1 MPSTKPRHNLHLD
14 EDLTRRL
21 MALAAKPGMSKAGI
35 ISAALRSY
43 LDKEGAGVLDDL
55 LQTRMNRFSGQL
67 DRLERDQRIVVQTL
81 AEFVR
86 HHFLVTAAPPESE
99 LASRR
104 AQAEARYQSFIE
116 TVGRQLAAGRQPKP
130 STAALEAAE

>member
-1 MPSTKPRHNLHLD
+1 LD
-14 EDLTRRL
+14 EDLSRRL
-21 MALAAKPGMSKAGI
+21 LALAAKPGMSKAAI
-35 ISAALRSY
+35 IAAALRSY
-43 LDKEGAGVLDDL
+43 LDNEGAASLDQL
-55 LQTRMNRFSGQL
+55 LQQRLNRLSGQL
-67 DRLERDQRIVVQTL
+67 DRLERDQRVVVQTL

-116 TVGRQLAAGRQPKP
+116 TVGRQLAAGRQPRP
-130 STAALEAAE
+130 QATLEAAE

>member
-1 MPSTKPRHNLHLD
+1 MPTTKPRHNLHLD
-14 EDLTRRL
+14 EDLSRRL
-21 MALAAKPGMSKAGI
+21 LALAAKPGMSKAAI
-35 ISAALRSY
+35 IAAALRSY
-43 LDKEGAGVLDDL
+43 FDNEGAASLDQL
-55 LQTRMNRFSGQL
+55 LQQRLNRLSGQL
-67 DRLERDQRIVVQTL
+67 DRLERDQRVVVQTL

-116 TVGRQLAAGRQPKP
+116 TVGRQLAAGRQPRP
-130 STAALEAAE
+130 QATLEAAE

>member
-1 MPSTKPRHNLHLD
+1 MPTTKPRHNLHLN
-14 EDLTRRL
+14 EDLTRKL
-21 MALAAKPGMSKAGI
+21 TALASKPGMSKAAI
-35 ISAALRSY
+35 ISAALQAY
-43 LDKEGAGVLDDL
+43 LDNQGAGTLDQL
-55 LQTRMNRFSGQL
+55 LQTRLNRLSGQL
-67 DRLERDQRIVVQTL
+67 DRLERDQRVVVQTL

-116 TVGRQLAAGRQPKP
+116 TVGRQLAAGRQPKSP
-130 STAALEAAE
+130 PVALEAAE

>member
-21 MALAAKPGMSKAGI
+21 LALAAKPGMSKAGI

-55 LQTRMNRFSGQL
+55 LQTRMNRLSGQL

-130 STAALEAAE
+130 PTAALEAAE

>member
-43 LDKEGAGVLDDL
+43 LDKEGAGFLDDL
-55 LQTRMNRFSGQL
+55 LQTRMNRLSGQL

-130 STAALEAAE
+130 PTAALEAAE

>member
-1 MPSTKPRHNLHLD
+1 MPSSKPRHNLHLD

-21 MALAAKPGMSKAGI
+21 MTLAAKPGMSKAGI

-55 LQTRMNRFSGQL
+55 LQTRMNRLSGQL

-116 TVGRQLAAGRQPKP
+116 TVGRQLAAGRQPKGP
-130 STAALEAAE
+130 PAALEAAE

>member
-21 MALAAKPGMSKAGI
+21 MALAARPGMSKAGI

-43 LDKEGAGVLDDL
+43 LDKEGAEVLDHL
-55 LQTRMNRFSGQL
+55 LQTRLNRLSGQL

-116 TVGRQLAAGRQPKP
+116 TVGRQLAAGRQAKP
-130 STAALEAAE
+130 PTAALEAAE

>member
-1 MPSTKPRHNLHLD
+1 MPSSKPRHNLHLD

-43 LDKEGAGVLDDL
+43 LDKEGADVLDHL
-55 LQTRMNRFSGQL
+55 LQTRLNRLSGQL

-116 TVGRQLAAGRQPKP
+116 TVGRQLAAGRQPKGP
-130 STAALEAAE
+130 PAALEAAE

>member
-1 MPSTKPRHNLHLD
+1 MM
-14 EDLTRRL
+14 RL
-21 MALAAKPGMSKAGI
+21 QA
-35 ISAALRSY
+35 Y
-43 LDKEGAGVLDDL
+43 LDNQGAGTLDQL
-55 LQTRMNRFSGQL
+55 LQTRLNRLSGQL
-67 DRLERDQRIVVQTL
+67 DRLERDQRVVVQTL

-116 TVGRQLAAGRQPKP
+116 TVGRQLAAGRQPKSP
-130 STAALEAAE
+130 PVALEAAE

>member
-1 MPSTKPRHNLHLD
+1 MPTTKPRHNLHLD
-14 EDLTRRL
+14 EDLTRKL
-21 MALAAKPGMSKAGI
+21 TALASKPGMSKAAI
-35 ISAALRSY
+35 MSAALRAY
-43 LDKEGAGVLDDL
+43 LDSQGAGTLDQL
-55 LQTRMNRFSGQL
+55 LQTRLNRLSGQL
-67 DRLERDQRIVVQTL
+67 DRLERDQRVVVQTL

-116 TVGRQLAAGRQPKP
+116 AVGRQLAAGRQPKSP
-130 STAALEAAE
+130 PVALEAAE

>member
-55 LQTRMNRFSGQL
+55 LQTRMNRLSGQL
-67 DRLERDQRIVVQTL
+67 DRLERDQRIVAQTL

-130 STAALEAAE
+130 PTAALEAAE

>member
-21 MALAAKPGMSKAGI
+21 LALAAKPGMSKAGI
-35 ISAALRSY
+35 ISAALRNY

-55 LQTRMNRFSGQL
+55 LQTRMNRLSGQL

-130 STAALEAAE
+130 PTAALEAAE

>member
-21 MALAAKPGMSKAGI
+21 LALAAKPGMSKAGI

-55 LQTRMNRFSGQL
+55 LQTRMNRLSGQL

-116 TVGRQLAAGRQPKP
+116 TVGRQLAAGRQPKSP
-130 STAALEAAE
+130 ATSLAAE

>member
-1 MPSTKPRHNLHLD
+1 VI
-14 EDLTRRL
+14 
-21 MALAAKPGMSKAGI
+21 A
-35 ISAALRSY
+35 AALRSY
-43 LDKEGAGVLDDL
+43 LDKEGADVLDHL
-55 LQTRMNRFSGQL
+55 LQTRLNRLSGQL

-116 TVGRQLAAGRQPKP
+116 TVGRQLAAGRQTKP
-130 STAALEAAE
+130 QPATLEAAE

>member
-21 MALAAKPGMSKAGI
+21 LALAAKPGMSKAGI

-55 LQTRMNRFSGQL
+55 LQTRMNRLSGQL

-130 STAALEAAE
+130 SAAALEAAE

>member
-1 MPSTKPRHNLHLD
+1 MD

-43 LDKEGAGVLDDL
+43 LEKEGAGVLDDL
-55 LQTRMNRFSGQL
+55 LQTRMNRLSGQL

-130 STAALEAAE
+130 PTAALEAAE

>member
-43 LDKEGAGVLDDL
+43 LDKEGAGFLDDL
-55 LQTRMNRFSGQL
+55 LQTRMNRLSGQL

-116 TVGRQLAAGRQPKP
+116 TVGRQLAAGRQPKSAP
-130 STAALEAAE
+130 AALEAAE

>member
-21 MALAAKPGMSKAGI
+21 MALAGRPGMSKAGI

-55 LQTRMNRFSGQL
+55 LQTRMNRLSGQL

-116 TVGRQLAAGRQPKP
+116 TVGRQLAAGRHSKAP
-130 STAALEAAE
+130 AASLEAAE

>member
-43 LDKEGAGVLDDL
+43 LDKEGAEVLDNL
-55 LQTRMNRFSGQL
+55 LQTRLNRLSGQL

-86 HHFLVTAAPPESE
+86 HHFLVTAAPPDSE

-116 TVGRQLAAGRQPKP
+116 TVGRQLAAGRQPK
-130 STAALEAAE
+130 SATAALAAAE

>member
-1 MPSTKPRHNLHLD
+1 MPTTKPRHNLHLD
-14 EDLTRRL
+14 DDLTRKL
-21 MALAAKPGMSKAGI
+21 TALASKPGMSKAAI
-35 ISAALRSY
+35 ISAALRTY
-43 LDKEGAGVLDDL
+43 LENQGATALDQL
-55 LQTRMNRFSGQL
+55 LQTRLNRLSGQL
-67 DRLERDQRIVVQTL
+67 DRLERDQRVVVQTL

-116 TVGRQLAAGRQPKP
+116 TVGRQLAAGRQPKSP
-130 STAALEAAE
+130 PVALEAAE

>member
-1 MPSTKPRHNLHLD
+1 MPTRKPRHNLHLD
-14 EDLTRRL
+14 EDLSRRL
-21 MALAAKPGMSKAGI
+21 TVLAAKPGASKAGI
-35 ISAALRSY
+35 IAAALRAY
-43 LDKEGAGVLDDL
+43 LDAEGAIALDQL
-55 LQTRMNRFSGQL
+55 LQTRISRLSGQL
-67 DRLERDQRIVVQTL
+67 DRVERDQRVMVQTL

-116 TVGRQLAAGRQPKP
+116 TVGRQLAAGRQSKSPEA
-130 STAALEAAE
+130 TLAAE

>member
-1 MPSTKPRHNLHLD
+1 MPTTKPRHNLHLD
-14 EDLTRRL
+14 EDLTRKL
-21 MALAAKPGMSKAGI
+21 TALASKPGMSKAAI
-35 ISAALRSY
+35 ISAALRAY
-43 LDKEGAGVLDDL
+43 LDSQGAGTLDQL
-55 LQTRMNRFSGQL
+55 LQTRLNRLSGQL
-67 DRLERDQRIVVQTL
+67 DRLERDQRVVVQTL

-116 TVGRQLAAGRQPKP
+116 TVGRQLAAGRQPKSP
-130 STAALEAAE
+130 PVALEAAE

>member
-21 MALAAKPGMSKAGI
+21 MVLAAKPGMSKAGI
-35 ISAALRSY
+35 IAAALRSY
-43 LDKEGAGVLDDL
+43 LDKEGADTLDHL
-55 LQTRMNRFSGQL
+55 LQTRMNRLSGQL

-116 TVGRQLAAGRQPKP
+116 TVGRQLAAGRQPKITP
-130 STAALEAAE
+130 ASLEAAE

>member
-1 MPSTKPRHNLHLD
+1 MPSSKPRHNLHLD

-21 MALAAKPGMSKAGI
+21 LALAAKPGMSKAGI

-55 LQTRMNRFSGQL
+55 LQTRMNRLSGQL

-130 STAALEAAE
+130 PTAALEAAE

>member
-1 MPSTKPRHNLHLD
+1 MPSNKPRHNLHLD

-35 ISAALRSY
+35 ISAALRNY
-43 LDKEGAGVLDDL
+43 LDKEGADVLDHL
-55 LQTRMNRFSGQL
+55 LQTRLNRLSGQL

-130 STAALEAAE
+130 PAAALEAAE

>member
-1 MPSTKPRHNLHLD
+1 MPTTKPRHNLHLD
-14 EDLTRRL
+14 EDLTRKL
-21 MALAAKPGMSKAGI
+21 TALASKPGMSKAAI
-35 ISAALRSY
+35 ISAALRAY
-43 LDKEGAGVLDDL
+43 LDSQGAATLDQL
-55 LQTRMNRFSGQL
+55 LQTRLNRLSGQL
-67 DRLERDQRIVVQTL
+67 DRLERDQRVVVQTL

-116 TVGRQLAAGRQPKP
+116 TVGRQLAAGRQPKSP
-130 STAALEAAE
+130 PVALEAAE

>member
-55 LQTRMNRFSGQL
+55 LQTRMNRLSGQL

-116 TVGRQLAAGRQPKP
+116 TVGRQLAAGRQPKSAP
-130 STAALEAAE
+130 AALEAAE

>member
-1 MPSTKPRHNLHLD
+1 MPTTKPRHNLHLD
-14 EDLTRRL
+14 EDLTRKL
-21 MALAAKPGMSKAGI
+21 TALASKPGMSKAAI
-35 ISAALRSY
+35 MTAALRAY
-43 LDKEGAGVLDDL
+43 LDSQGAATLDQL
-55 LQTRMNRFSGQL
+55 LQTRLNRLSGQL
-67 DRLERDQRIVVQTL
+67 DRLERDQRVVVQTL

-116 TVGRQLAAGRQPKP
+116 TVGRQLAAGRQPKSP
-130 STAALEAAE
+130 PVALEAAE

>member
-1 MPSTKPRHNLHLD
+1 MPSSKPRHNLHLD

-43 LDKEGAGVLDDL
+43 LDKEGADVLDHL
-55 LQTRMNRFSGQL
+55 LQTRLNRLSGQL

-116 TVGRQLAAGRQPKP
+116 TVGRQLAAGRQPKGSP
-130 STAALEAAE
+130 AALEAAE

>member
-1 MPSTKPRHNLHLD
+1 MPTTKPRHNLHLD
-14 EDLTRRL
+14 EDLTRKL
-21 MALAAKPGMSKAGI
+21 TTLASKPGMSKAAI
-35 ISAALRSY
+35 ISAALRTY
-43 LDKEGAGVLDDL
+43 LDNQGAAALDQL
-55 LQTRMNRFSGQL
+55 LQTRLNRLSGQL
-67 DRLERDQRIVVQTL
+67 DRLERDQRVVVQTL

-116 TVGRQLAAGRQPKP
+116 TVGRQLAAGRQPKSP
-130 STAALEAAE
+130 PVALEAAE

>member
-21 MALAAKPGMSKAGI
+21 SALAGKPGMSKARI

-43 LDKEGAGVLDDL
+43 LDKEGAEALDSL
-55 LQTRMNRFSGQL
+55 LQTRLNRLSGQL
-67 DRLERDQRIVVQTL
+67 ERMERDQRIVVQTL

-116 TVGRQLAAGRQPKP
+116 TVGRQLAAGRQPKMP
-130 STAALEAAE
+130 AASLEAAE

>member
-14 EDLTRRL
+14 AALTRRL
-21 MALAAKPGMSKAGI
+21 TALAAKPGMSKARI
-35 ISAALRSY
+35 IEAALQSY
-43 LDKEGAGVLDDL
+43 FEREGAEALDSL
-55 LQTRMNRFSGQL
+55 LQTRMNRLSGQL
-67 DRLERDQRIVVQTL
+67 DRLERDQHIVLQTL

-104 AQAEARYQSFIE
+104 AQAEARYASFID
-116 TVGRQLAAGRQPKP
+116 TVGRQLAAGRQPKIVPP
-130 STAALEAAE
+130 SLEAAE

>member
-1 MPSTKPRHNLHLD
+1 MPTTKPRHNLHLD
-14 EDLTRRL
+14 EDLTRKL
-21 MALAAKPGMSKAGI
+21 TALASKPGMSKAAI
-35 ISAALRSY
+35 ISAALRAY
-43 LDKEGAGVLDDL
+43 LDSQGAGTLDQL
-55 LQTRMNRFSGQL
+55 LQTRLNRLSGQL
-67 DRLERDQRIVVQTL
+67 DRLERDQRVVVQTL

-116 TVGRQLAAGRQPKP
+116 TVGRQLAAGRQPRP
-130 STAALEAAE
+130 QATLEAAE

>member
-55 LQTRMNRFSGQL
+55 LQTRMNRLSGQL

-116 TVGRQLAAGRQPKP
+116 TVGRQLAAGRRPKP
-130 STAALEAAE
+130 PTAALEAAE

>member
-1 MPSTKPRHNLHLD
+1 MPSSKPRHNLHLD

-21 MALAAKPGMSKAGI
+21 LALAAKPGMSKAGI

-43 LDKEGAGVLDDL
+43 LDKEGADVLDHL
-55 LQTRMNRFSGQL
+55 LQTRLNRLSGQL

-116 TVGRQLAAGRQPKP
+116 TVGRQLAAGRQPRPP
-130 STAALEAAE
+130 SVSMEAAE

>member
-55 LQTRMNRFSGQL
+55 LQTRMNRLSGQL

-130 STAALEAAE
+130 PIAALEAAE